1 MEFLHDKKRYSVLGS
16 SSSFQHSSKKCSRKN
31 SALMENIQKYIIDSK
46 ENKIF
51 KNNNPPRTNLP
62 SIKKLKKKKISE
74 KIQKIIMK
82 I

>member
-1 MEFLHDKKRYSVLGS
+1 
-16 SSSFQHSSKKCSRKN
+16 
-31 SALMENIQKYIIDSK
+31 MENIQKNMIDSK

-62 SIKKLKKKKISE
+62 SIKKLKKQLKSKK
-74 KIQKIIMK
+74 KYNII